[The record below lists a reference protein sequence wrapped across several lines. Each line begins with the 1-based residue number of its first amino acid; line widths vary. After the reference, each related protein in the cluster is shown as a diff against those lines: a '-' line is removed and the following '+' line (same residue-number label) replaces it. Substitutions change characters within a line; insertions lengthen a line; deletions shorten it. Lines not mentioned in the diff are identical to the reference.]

1 MKIEYLGHSCFKLT
15 ESTGTTVITDPY
27 QKVGYEMVEGQT
39 ADAVTVS
46 HAHFDHDNVQAVSG
60 NPSILRKEGFYQLPG
75 VEVRGIKSYHDTNEG
90 KLRGENVIF
99 KIRMDGLDICHMGDL
114 GEECSA
120 ELLEMLLPVNILL
133 IPVGGPY
140 TIDAEQA
147 KEYVDRLMPDVVIPM
162 HYRSRHSTIDVD
174 KAQPF
179 LDMFDEDDV
188 DVCRK
193 NVLEFSRDDLT
204 EEKTKVI
211 LMERTKA
218 NGR

>member
-1 MKIEYLGHSCFKLT
+1 MKIQYLGHSCFKLT

-27 QKVGYEMVEGQT
+27 QKVGYEMPEGQT

-46 HAHFDHDNVQAVSG
+46 HAHYDHDNVAAVGG
-60 NPSILRKEGFYQLPG
+60 NPNVFRKEGLYRLPG
-75 VEVRGIKSYHDTNEG
+75 VELQGIKSYHDEKEG
-90 KLRGENVIF
+90 QLRGENVIF

-120 ELLEMLLPVNILL
+120 ELLEMLLPVNVLL
-133 IPVGGPY
+133 IPVGGTY
-140 TIDAEQA
+140 TIDAQQA
-147 KEYVDRLMPDVVIPM
+147 KEYVDRLMPDIVIPM
-162 HYRSRHSTIDVD
+162 HYRSKNSTIDID

-179 LDMFDEDDV
+179 LELFDGEDV
-188 DVCRK
+188 EVCRK
-193 NVLEFSRDDLT
+193 DVLEFSRDDLT
-204 EEKTKVI
+204 EERTKVI